1 MAKINMK
8 NVLKALGLLGLGA
21 TIGHITQV
29 IHDCRIVEDEGDFNA
44 LGRFSWKVCEYWKSN
59 GDKIKEAKDEVE
71 REKEKEATVDEA
83 DDEWDA
89 WPNVM
94 HLDDLPTTEE
104 EPSE

>member
-8 NVLKALGLLGLGA
+8 SVLKALGLLGLGA

-29 IHDCRIVEDEGDFNA
+29 IHDCRIVEDKGDFNA
-44 LGRFSWKVCEYWKSN
+44 LGRFSWTVCEYWKSN
-59 GDKIKEAKDEVE
+59 GDRIKEAKDEVE
-71 REKEKEATVDEA
+71 REKESTVDEA

-89 WPNVM
+89 WKNTM
-94 HLDDLPTTEE
+94 TFDDLSE

>member
-8 NVLKALGLLGLGA
+8 SVLKALGLLGLGA

-59 GDKIKEAKDEVE
+59 GDKFKEAKDEIE
-71 REKEKEATVDEA
+71 REKETTVEEA
-83 DDEWDA
+83 DDEWLFD
-89 WPNVM
+89 
-94 HLDDLPTTEE
+94 DDLPEEE

>member
-8 NVLKALGLLGLGA
+8 SVLKALGLLGLGA

-71 REKEKEATVDEA
+71 REKEETTPEEA

-94 HLDDLPTTEE
+94 HLDDLPEEE
-104 EPSE
+104 EPSD